1 MKPSRLILMALLI
14 SAAIPGANAADLDQV
29 AQQVVSDLNQAKQE
43 KRQTVAQIAASRQAL
58 TAKLAQI
65 RAQVQATQ
73 ADVAS
78 AQSQLDSLR
87 QRRDQLQGLRVEHG
101 SQMQALKTAI
111 EQSGRKML
119 ELAKHSPFTAETPN
133 RIDML
138 NNLLAGKR
146 TPNMT
151 DIHQYVEIAF
161 DDMHASRQ
169 IMHRQGAFI
178 NRQGRQI
185 QGQIFRFGHID
196 AIYQHAESVGYLS
209 PSPASGRL
217 MAAAP
222 PPWRIRRNLD
232 AYVNG
237 RTEAVYV
244 DISGGA
250 AIGRLARR
258 AGWWEQ
264 IKTGGVLVW
273 PIVLVGLVAL
283 LLMTERLIFLGRVR
297 QNTDRLMTQVTEL
310 VLAGDFGQALQA
322 AQSRAG
328 RPTSNVIRAGLSQ
341 QGQPRDIIESS
352 LSEAILKETP
362 RLERFLPTLKVLA
375 AVAPLLGLLGTVT
388 GMINTFKVITIHGA
402 GDPRLMAGG
411 ISEALITTQLGLAVA
426 IPIMIIATLLG
437 RKAQRIAADM
447 EEKAMAMMAALLK
460 RQSVSI

>member
-1 MKPSRLILMALLI
+1 MGLLI
-14 SAAIPGANAADLDQV
+14 GAATPAAHAANLDQV
-29 AQQVVSDLNQAKQE
+29 AQQVASDLDQAKQE
-43 KRQTVAQIAASRQAL
+43 KRQTDAQIAASRKAL
-58 TAKLAQI
+58 TAQLAQLQ
-65 RAQVQATQ
+65 AQVDAAR

-78 AQSQLDSLR
+78 AQSQLDGLRR
-87 QRRDQLQGLRVEHG
+87 QRDKLQTLQVEHG
-101 SQMQALKTAI
+101 SQMQALKSAI
-111 EQSGRKML
+111 AQTGQKML
-119 ELAKHSPFTAETPN
+119 ERVKHSPFTAETPA
-133 RIDML
+133 RIDTL
-138 NNLLAGKR
+138 KNLLAGKQ
-146 TPNMT
+146 TPNLT
-151 DIHQYVEIAF
+151 DIDKYVEIAF

-169 IMHRQGAFI
+169 IMHRQGMFI
-178 NRQGRQI
+178 NRQGNQI
-185 QGQIFRFGHID
+185 EGQIFRFGHID
-196 AIYQHAESVGYLS
+196 AIYQQGQSVGYLN

-222 PPWRIRRNLD
+222 PPWQIGRNLK

-237 RTEAVYV
+237 QTDAVYV

-250 AIGRLARR
+250 AIAQLARR
-258 AGWWEQ
+258 ISWWKQ

-273 PIVLVGLVAL
+273 PIVLVGAVAL

-310 VLAGDFGQALQA
+310 VLTGDFDQALQA
-322 AQSRAG
+322 AQSQAG
-328 RPTSNVIRAGLSQ
+328 RPTSNVIQAGLSQ

-460 RQSVSI
+460 RRSIVI